1 MQSAA
6 LTSAQAISSRLFTR
20 QAVRGRSARSVQSTR
35 ATPRFCTVAAAKLVA
50 DAGAPERQDGAAVL
64 SKRQLFALAG
74 LIAAAPLVAAPPA
87 ATAAPKRVLV
97 VGATGATGRLVV
109 EALKSISGVEV
120 LAGVRNLDKARSQGL
135 ESDGVQLVKID
146 DSADTVICATGF
158 VPGINIFKMGEQA
171 HAVDNVGTVNLVDA
185 AKQAGVSKFVLV
197 SSILTNGRGW
207 GQADSAG
214 FKITNAFGGVL
225 DEKLVAEK
233 HLKASGLDYTIVR
246 PGGLKNEQSGKL
258 AFSGEDTLASG
269 EVDRALVAKVMA
281 QAAVSPSSSKKVV
294 EIIET
299 GTCATK
305 ESCPQNLAAAP
316 ADPTEWAFN
325 ALVNAEARAEMGRV

>member
-146 DSADTVICATGF
+146 VTSPIETIVQAIGSADTVICATGF

-316 ADPTEWAFN
+316 ADPTEWAF
-325 ALVNAEARAEMGRV
+325 